1 MFVSLDVHPLVGCHP
16 EVSDLV
22 DLAGEEEE
30 APGEGEELG
39 GGQQEDGGPAGGE
52 TGETGEAAVG
62 RTRTFSV

>member
-1 MFVSLDVHPLVGCHP
+1 MFVSLDIHPLVGRHP
-16 EVSDLV
+16 QVSDLV

-52 TGETGEAAVG
+52 TG
-62 RTRTFSV
+62 